1 MKILLIG
8 PGKLKYMPYAHFYL
22 DVIGG
27 VNNEVHLAYWNRDEK
42 SEDTSKFNAIH
53 LHEFSLFMVNDEK
66 LFTKVRYISRFARFC
81 KKIIKK
87 HNFDRL
93 IILHT
98 ISGVMLTD
106 LLFGEYSNRYILDYR
121 DSTYERLGFFRRLV
135 GGMVKHSMCTF
146 VSSDAFRKYLPIECK
161 EKIYTSH
168 NLLLDSLSHREYTK
182 VASDKIR
189 IAFWGFI
196 RHVDINKVL
205 IDAISK
211 DERFELHYYGREQKD
226 ALDLK
231 DYTKA
236 IGANNVYFHG
246 EYVPEDRYKFVA
258 QTDIIHN
265 IYSGANENMAMA
277 MGNKYYDSIIFRI
290 PQVCQAESFMDQA
303 ASRANVG
310 IGLNPM
316 SDDFTESLYVY
327 YKGLE
332 RNNFMEACDRELER
346 VMKEYNFGIEVINEI
361 CNKS

>member
-22 DVIGG
+22 DVIDR

-42 SEDTSKFNAIH
+42 LEDTSKFNGIH
-53 LHEFSLFMVNDEK
+53 LHEFSLYMVNDEK
-66 LFTKVRYISRFARFC
+66 LFTKLRYTKRFAKFC
-81 KKIIKK
+81 KKLIKEY
-87 HNFDRL
+87 NFDRL
-93 IILHT
+93 ILLHT

-106 LLFGEYSNRYILDYR
+106 LLFGKYSNRYILDYR
-121 DSTYERLGFFRRLV
+121 DSTYERIGFFRKLV
-135 GGMVKHSMCTF
+135 GGMVKHSICTF
-146 VSSDAFRKYLPIECK
+146 VSSDAFRKYLPNKCN

-168 NLLLDSLSHREYTK
+168 NLLLESLSHREYTK
-182 VASDKIR
+182 IPSNKIR

-231 DYTKA
+231 DYIKA

-258 QTDIIHN
+258 QTDMIHN
-265 IYSGANENMAMA
+265 IYSGENENMA

-310 IGLNPM
+310 IGLNPI

-327 YKGLE
+327 YRGLDCKGFE
-332 RNNFMEACDRELER
+332 EACDRELER
-346 VMKEYNFGIEVINEI
+346 VMKEYNSGIEVINEI